1 MITVGTTK
9 YEDEQRPSE
18 GERGEGARTG
28 GAEMPVLPK
37 IVVVEFGSC
46 VGVCLFLFLG
56 PGTYLKKRRQE
67 AA

>member
-18 GERGEGARTG
+18 GERGKGARTG

-37 IVVVEFGSC
+37 IVVVESG
-46 VGVCLFLFLG
+46 
-56 PGTYLKKRRQE
+56 
-67 AA
+67 